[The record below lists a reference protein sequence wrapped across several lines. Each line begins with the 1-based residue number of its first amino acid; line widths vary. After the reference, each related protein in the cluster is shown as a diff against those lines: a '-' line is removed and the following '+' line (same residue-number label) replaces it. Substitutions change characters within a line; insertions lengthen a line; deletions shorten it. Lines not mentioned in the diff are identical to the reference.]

1 MGCWIENL
9 AWQADGLS
17 GVVSLRWHGRHGAAS
32 HGYVSAGARWPQ
44 ESS

>member
-1 MGCWIENL
+1 MGFWIENL

-17 GVVSLRWHGRHGAAS
+17 GVVSLRWHGAAS